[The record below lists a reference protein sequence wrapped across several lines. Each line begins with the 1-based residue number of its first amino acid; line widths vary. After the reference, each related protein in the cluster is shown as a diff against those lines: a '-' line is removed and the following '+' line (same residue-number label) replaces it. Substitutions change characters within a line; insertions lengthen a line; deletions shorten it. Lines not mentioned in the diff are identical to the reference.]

1 MAWVSTDELLCASL
15 TICPLY
21 LQTSVSGTL
30 HRHLKRAPQSFRMRV
45 SVRVYAIVCQ
55 PLSASTSLHCD
66 WILQVPFVEDHL
78 RLLQERRR
86 CTLKQLCVRVHVCV
100 LKHSLCTCAVVTA
113 GRSDVCLCVLAWP
126 TYLSPLTFPLLL
138 SSHIFPR
145 YLTPAPPHAQ
155 PLTLT

>member
-1 MAWVSTDELLCASL
+1 MIYSAYQSSFNYVILLCHFEYINRWKTSNLDSCVAWVSTDELLCASL
-15 TICPLY
+15 TICPPY

-30 HRHLKRAPQSFRMRV
+30 RRHLKRAPQSSRMPV

-86 CTLKQLCVRVHVCV
+86 CTLKQLCVRAHVCV

-113 GRSDVCLCVLAWP
+113 GVTCVCV
-126 TYLSPLTFPLLL
+126 S
-138 SSHIFPR
+138 
-145 YLTPAPPHAQ
+145 
-155 PLTLT
+155 

>member
-15 TICPLY
+15 TICPPY

-30 HRHLKRAPQSFRMRV
+30 HRHLKCAPQSFRMPV

-86 CTLKQLCVRVHVCV
+86 CTLKQLCVRAHVCV

-113 GRSDVCLCVLAWP
+113 GVTCVCVSWP
-126 TYLSPLTFPLLL
+126 EPHTSPPYLPSSTVTPFLPL
-138 SSHIFPR
+138 SHSC
-145 YLTPAPPHAQ
+145 TSTHTHTH